1 MLLGD
6 IKQHL
11 QSITECPDW
20 SIGCIHS
27 DQPKSIAVLGKQGL
41 LQAVQSY
48 EQSYASKT
56 IELVI
61 RWNDEAEA
69 EQTAQQLYDF
79 FLAQPNTIGTWKIV
93 QCSLP
98 YDTPVNMQPLPD
110 NGIEY
115 RIEVMITYR
124 KGE

>member
-11 QSITECPDW
+11 QTITECPDW

-27 DQPKSIAVLGKQGL
+27 EQPNSIAVLGKQGV
-41 LQAVQSY
+41 LQAVKSY

-79 FLAQPNTIGTWKIV
+79 FLAQPATIGTWNIV
-93 QCSLP
+93 QCALP

-110 NGIEY
+110 NGMEY
-115 RIEVMITYR
+115 HIEVMITYR

>member
-11 QSITECPDW
+11 QTITECPDW

-27 DQPKSIAVLGKQGL
+27 DQPKSIAVLGKQGV
-41 LQAVQSY
+41 LQAAQSY

-61 RWNDEAEA
+61 RWNEEAEA

-79 FLAQPNTIGTWKIV
+79 FLAQPDMIGTWNIV
-93 QCSLP
+93 QCALP
-98 YDTPVNMQPLPD
+98 YDPPVNMQPLPD